1 MTTTDEF
8 AAPASST
15 GITFADYKG
24 ALLMFDVKSVESDV
38 QTSFGPKDAVRADVT
53 VIDGDGAGDVF
64 NDALI
69 FPSVL
74 IGQIR
79 SAVGKKVLGRLEQ
92 GNAKPGQQ
100 PPWKLADPTEAD
112 KTAARAQLAKAPDLN
127 PPF

>member
-24 ALLMFDVKSVESDV
+24 RLLMFDVKSVETDV

-53 VIDGDGAGDVF
+53 VIDGDSAGETF

-79 SAVGKKVLGRLEQ
+79 GAVGRKVLGRLEQ

-100 PPWKLADPTEAD
+100 PPWKLADPTEDD
-112 KTAARAQLAKAPDLN
+112 KAAARAQLAKTQELN